1 MEVAEATK
9 SNATAVC
16 NILQKCF
23 ETFGVPEEISTD
35 GGPPF
40 NSNDYTMFL
49 KNWDIKPRLSS
60 AYYTPSPDNGASPA
74 ELLFGRPINDH
85 LPNPITP
92 RKVWSELAN
101 AREKT
106 FDRRRTLASKHAN
119 SKPARKL
126 SPLSIGDTVAI
137 QNQTGQHSLRWD
149 RTGIISETLSH
160 EQYRVLIDGSRRTTL
175 RNRRFLH
182 RIMPH
187 TRTTMEKNQLYNV
200 IFNFK

>member
-40 NSNDYTMFL
+40 NSNDYTMFF

-126 SPLSIGDTVAI
+126 SPLGIGDTVAI

-149 RTGIISETLSH
+149 RTGNREEPIIQRHFQFQINSPNKKR
-160 EQYRVLIDGSRRTTL
+160 QD
-175 RNRRFLH
+175 N
-182 RIMPH
+182 
-187 TRTTMEKNQLYNV
+187 
-200 IFNFK
+200 